1 MKRYVETNFGRPSRA
16 AMRQCEVDRS
26 LICQCCGRESVRLAL
41 VGGRLAVASPLRR
54 FFVDERELGDVAL
67 RALMEGQL
75 GELHERIVSA
85 GYDGL
90 DFYCPD
96 CDQVFCE
103 AHMRCVPFFDQGFY
117 DFTLGR
123 CPAGHERIVDD

>member
-1 MKRYVETNFGRPSRA
+1 MRYVETNFGRPSRS
-16 AMRQCEVDRS
+16 AMQRCEVDCALHCS
-26 LICQCCGRESVRLAL
+26 CCGRESVRLAL
-41 VGGRLAVASPLRR
+41 LGGRLVVASPLRR
-54 FFVDERELGDVAL
+54 FAIGERELGDVDL
-67 RALMEGQL
+67 RALMEGPL
-75 GELHERIVSA
+75 DVLHERIVSA

-96 CDQVFCE
+96 CDEVFCE
-103 AHMRCVPFFDQGFY
+103 VHMRCVPFFDQGFY